1 LHNSE
6 NIGIKLGHKV
16 REEAMF
22 KTVALKS
29 LLIAAGVAC
38 ALGATG
44 AAQAQAVPT
53 TPQIKYDPITA
64 PPPIPAGLKVACT
77 KVPDDGYQGSNT
89 CPVIYY
95 GANKTW
101 IYSFI
106 DNRVSFALVTYNG
119 SGQVV
124 QNITRDGA
132 RYVFDATSSDSGQQ
146 ITIIGQSKNFVTI
159 NWSDLPH

>member
-1 LHNSE
+1 MTK
-6 NIGIKLGHKV
+6 I
-16 REEAMF
+16 
-22 KTVALKS
+22 VALKS
-29 LLIAAGVAC
+29 MLAAAGVAC

-53 TPQIKYDPITA
+53 TPQIKYDPVSA

-77 KVPDDGYQGSNT
+77 KVPDDGYQASQT

-106 DNRVSFALVTYNG
+106 DNRVSFALVTYDG
-119 SGQVV
+119 SGKVV

-132 RYVFDATSSDSGQQ
+132 RYVFDATSNDQGQI
-146 ITIIGQSKNFVTI
+146 ITIFGQAKQFVTI